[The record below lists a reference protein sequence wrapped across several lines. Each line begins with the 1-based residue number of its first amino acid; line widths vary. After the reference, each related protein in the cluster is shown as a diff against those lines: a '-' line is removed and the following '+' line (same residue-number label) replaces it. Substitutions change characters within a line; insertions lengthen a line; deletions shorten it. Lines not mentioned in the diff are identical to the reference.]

1 MDGRRGNDDFDAE
14 RASHT
19 DVPSSAEVSEPP
31 GRVTGS
37 GGRERGDEGMTALSY
52 ILAGVLFYGGLGWLV
67 GRWLHQPWLIA
78 VGLIAGMAASTYVI
92 SKRFGSNK

>member
-19 DVPSSAEVSEPP
+19 DDPSSPPASES
-31 GRVTGS
+31 GRAISTG
-37 GGRERGDEGMTALSY
+37 RHERGDEGMTALSY

-92 SKRFGSNK
+92 SKRFGSSQ